1 MAVVPKGVRHRSWSP
16 LRSAVLLF
24 RCQVLAD
31 RKNGHR
37 NVLPPK
43 EGAGLPSVELV
54 THLGDLKQN
63 FDYRDLLHID
73 DCVVRLLLCR
83 GYTRWHSHEKRDELL
98 IVQDG
103 ELVLG
108 SEKGPALVRPGAMVL
123 LPAGLTHRLVSQR
136 SVMLCF
142 AKADLSPE
150 EQMGQEFFSWTE

>member
-1 MAVVPKGVRHRSWSP
+1 M
-16 LRSAVLLF
+16 
-24 RCQVLAD
+24 
-31 RKNGHR
+31 
-37 NVLPPK
+37 
-43 EGAGLPSVELV
+43 ELV

-73 DCVVRLLLCR
+73 DCVVRLLLCK

-98 IVQDG
+98 IVLEG

-108 SEKGPALVRPGAMVL
+108 TERGPALVRPGEMVL

-142 AKADLSPE
+142 VKETLSPE
-150 EQMGQEFFSWTE
+150 EQMGQEFFGWTE